1 MERYFLFCRVL
12 FSFSCGNL
20 FKSYLLLGSLF
31 LLIGCQPGSGEF
43 LEQSEEPVETDYLAR
58 IQAEI
63 FSPICTQCHQGQQ
76 APLGLR
82 LDSVEQSFNNLV
94 NVTAQGNGNFLRVE
108 PFSIE
113 RSFLWLKVTG
123 SSVAGQRMPLGLP
136 PLSDGQIQLI
146 EDWIL
151 NGALPSE
158 NQKMV
163 SLAKVGSELR
173 DEEVHIQFTFDG
185 LINPGSITPQ
195 SIAVSSN
202 SKLIE
207 NYSIIDVSDI
217 GFTIRIRRNKTVHG
231 QLDVLIGETNDALIT
246 DQINRPL
253 DFDNNDKAG
262 GSYVYSIQLER

>member
-1 MERYFLFCRVL
+1 MERCFLFCRGL
-12 FSFSCGNL
+12 FSFSYGNL

-31 LLIGCQPGSGEF
+31 LLMGCQPGSGEF
-43 LEQSEEPVETDYLAR
+43 LEQNEEPIETDYLAR
-58 IQAEI
+58 VQSEI

-108 PFSIE
+108 PFSLE

-123 SSVAGQRMPLGLP
+123 NSVAGQRMPLGLP
-136 PLSDGQIQLI
+136 PLSSEQIQLI

-158 NQKMV
+158 SQKLV
-163 SLAKVGSELR
+163 SLAKVEFKSEQ
-173 DEEVHIQFTFDG
+173 EVVYVQFTFDG
-185 LINPGSITPQ
+185 FINRGSVIPQ
-195 SIAVSSN
+195 SITVRSMH
-202 SKLIE
+202 KLIQS
-207 NYSIIDVSDI
+207 YSLTDVNDT
-217 GFTIRIRRNKTVHG
+217 GFTIRVTKDELVHG
-231 QLDVLIGETNDALIT
+231 QLEILVGENNGALIM

-253 DFDNNDKAG
+253 DFDNNEKAG